1 MRTASVSET
10 RQQLS
15 SFLNWIKGN
24 RKDVV
29 IENRGQ
35 AEAVIIPF
43 ADYDLLQE
51 ARERRR
57 RQQAVAA
64 LKQIALEVSGRNEAM
79 SEAEAQEVADELTT
93 EAINNLAGRVNYY
106 FRLNQCESLPIPIF
120 SLLICYADTC
130 SLILQNVRHSSPI
143 LFENLCSNTHPFRVS
158 PAKPILRTYQ
168 FL

>member
-79 SEAEAQEVADELTT
+79 SEAEMEACNCEALTKVVVRSLPFQRTTAPLTKLEPLTT
-93 EAINNLAGRVNYY
+93 SVNASPPTVAELGLRLETAGTG
-106 FRLNQCESLPIPIF
+106 LMTS
-120 SLLICYADTC
+120 
-130 SLILQNVRHSSPI
+130 
-143 LFENLCSNTHPFRVS
+143 
-158 PAKPILRTYQ
+158 
-168 FL
+168 

>member
-57 RQQAVAA
+57 RQQGVAG
-64 LKQIALEVSGRNEAM
+64 LKQLAMEVSGRNENMTVA
-79 SEAEAQEVADELTT
+79 EAEAVAAELTS
-93 EAINNLAGRVNYY
+93 EAINNLAEQGKV
-106 FRLNQCESLPIPIF
+106 
-120 SLLICYADTC
+120 
-130 SLILQNVRHSSPI
+130 
-143 LFENLCSNTHPFRVS
+143 LFQ
-158 PAKPILRTYQ
+158 A
-168 FL
+168 

>member
-57 RQQAVAA
+57 RQQAVMA

-79 SEAEAQEVADELTT
+79 SEGEAQEVADELTT
-93 EAINNLAGRVNYY
+93 EAITNLAG
-106 FRLNQCESLPIPIF
+106 QGK
-120 SLLICYADTC
+120 LLF
-130 SLILQNVRHSSPI
+130 QV
-143 LFENLCSNTHPFRVS
+143 
-158 PAKPILRTYQ
+158 
-168 FL
+168 